1 MFVLIWATLLFSVR
15 SSSAYTGASEWGR
28 TSCQSY
34 YCITLPEGEIT
45 AEAGLCVVIPVN
57 GVQFVRREGFTY
69 FPRANL
75 SIKGLSQKPT
85 VMVPPLT
92 EGQQTTLTCTAPG
105 LCSGSDPKIS
115 WMWRGAGE
123 KDPHI
128 TGNIT
133 ANQGRTST
141 LTFNLSAEHHG
152 TEVTCKVS
160 FRGDM
165 TTEETVTLNV
175 T

>member
-28 TSCQSY
+28 TSCQS
-34 YCITLPEGEIT
+34 
-45 AEAGLCVVIPVN
+45 
-57 GVQFVRREGFTY
+57 
-69 FPRANL
+69 
-75 SIKGLSQKPT
+75 LSQKPT

-105 LCSGSDPKIS
+105 LCSGSDPKIT
-115 WMWRGAGE
+115 WTWRGAGE

-175 T
+175 TSNVVQHHGPSTFLPWTIAGVSLSVNVLCIICILFLWTNYENSQ